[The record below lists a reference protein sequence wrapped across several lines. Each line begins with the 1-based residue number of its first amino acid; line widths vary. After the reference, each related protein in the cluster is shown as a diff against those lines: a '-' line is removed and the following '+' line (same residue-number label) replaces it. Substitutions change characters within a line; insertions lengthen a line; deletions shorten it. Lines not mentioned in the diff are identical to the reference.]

1 MYRITSRFVQQLRDK
16 GYDVWTISL
25 WEDWLTKMP
34 EFETALLQIDSAFR
48 NTSLGNG
55 IGLREANAMDDY
67 ATQTECKRQR
77 QMDEKHEWRNLTPE
91 MLNKNY
97 VAPAYFDARGF
108 YFHLPAFLIAELN
121 GQFNWDFI
129 ERLIKKHPRSTEW
142 IGLLNLRKT
151 AELKCYPIK

>member
-34 EFETALLQIDSAFR
+34 EFETAFLQIDSAFR

-55 IGLREANAMDDY
+55 IGLREADAMDDY

-91 MLNKNY
+91 TLNKNY

-108 YFHLPAFLIAELN
+108 YVPLEDLKHKYGRAR
-121 GQFNWDFI
+121 DF
-129 ERLIKKHPRSTEW
+129 
-142 IGLLNLRKT
+142 
-151 AELKCYPIK
+151 